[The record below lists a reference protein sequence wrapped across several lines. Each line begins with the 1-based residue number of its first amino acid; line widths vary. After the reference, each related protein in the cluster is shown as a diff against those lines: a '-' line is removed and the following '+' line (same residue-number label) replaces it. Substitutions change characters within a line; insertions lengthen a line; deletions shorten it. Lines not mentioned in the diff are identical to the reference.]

1 MNLMVKVAFF
11 IFLSI
16 NSLPTMAQQNQAI
29 PANFQTENLI
39 AWCVVPFDATKR
51 GPQERARMLDSLGL
65 RHLAYDWREEHVAS
79 WDAEVAALKDHSIE
93 LSAFWCTSSLEPVK
107 ENQRILS
114 LLKKH
119 QLRKTDLWIML
130 PEWELA
136 KIQDEK
142 KRLKTAVQIIDS
154 LAAAAQEIGCNVGV
168 YNHGGWSGKP
178 STLLSIMQSC
188 KQKNVGVIYNL
199 HHAHEDLEDFALV
212 VNELRPYLLCLN
224 LNGTTVGGPKIQPI
238 GSGAEDSKLIS
249 LILDSKYAGPVG
261 ILDHINEQDAKLSL
275 EANLNGLK
283 ELLSA
288 VSASP

>member
-79 WDAEVAALKDHSIE
+79 WDAEVEALKDHSIE